1 MKKLAKQQNQ
11 QFTAPAG
18 NTYTFVQSQPYQMQQ
33 QYRQM
38 PPQDCFLN
46 FFIVTYLLRNVFCN
60 HYVVYLRNSYVK
72 FFVENIIR
80 LPWHL
85 HR

>member
-38 PPQDCFLN
+38 PPQDCFLQ
-46 FFIVTYLLRNVFCN
+46 FTHC
-60 HYVVYLRNSYVK
+60 YV
-72 FFVENIIR
+72 IIT
-80 LPWHL
+80 
-85 HR
+85 

>member
-1 MKKLAKQQNQ
+1 MGTVSKDIFLICGHIVFIFVFKKLSKQPNQ

-38 PPQDCFLN
+38 PPQDSFL
-46 FFIVTYLLRNVFCN
+46 R
-60 HYVVYLRNSYVK
+60 
-72 FFVENIIR
+72 
-80 LPWHL
+80 
-85 HR
+85 

>member
-38 PPQDCFLN
+38 PPQDSFHHY
-46 FFIVTYLLRNVFCN
+46 FTFTQEIVKKLYVIHTLYLVL
-60 HYVVYLRNSYVK
+60 LL
-72 FFVENIIR
+72 ENRKNAIIS
-80 LPWHL
+80 L
-85 HR
+85 

>member
-1 MKKLAKQQNQ
+1 MAILFFIFAFKKLSKQQNQ

-38 PPQDCFLN
+38 PPQDSFLRY
-46 FFIVTYLLRNVFCN
+46 FDIIT
-60 HYVVYLRNSYVK
+60 
-72 FFVENIIR
+72 NIF
-80 LPWHL
+80 
-85 HR
+85 